1 MIQFS
6 FHQNINGGHGRT
18 DQLLSAY
25 YPAPF
30 FHQWS
35 GHCLAWCV
43 AGQDWKPRLWWYS
56 WDNNELKPCMSPCP
70 VETLVISIPIS
81 AYWPCTKLIHVCS
94 QFESIHRPFCTPP
107 AVHLALAN
115 HAWDD
120 VYCKSCISISI
131 CTSST
136 KNPKLHW
143 ESYLFSM
150 ILTSIGRYTVVTA
163 ANTPFPTSKNN
174 PSLNTNHAINIHKS
188 RNDKSK
194 RMQVMNDPTSNPP

>member
-1 MIQFS
+1 
-6 FHQNINGGHGRT
+6 
-18 DQLLSAY
+18 
-25 YPAPF
+25 
-30 FHQWS
+30 
-35 GHCLAWCV
+35 
-43 AGQDWKPRLWWYS
+43 
-56 WDNNELKPCMSPCP
+56 MSPCP

-81 AYWPCTKLIHVCS
+81 AYWRVPVYSLFMCVLNSNQSTGHFALLQLFILRWPTTPEMMSTVSHVS
-94 QFESIHRPFCTPP
+94 AF
-107 AVHLALAN
+107 
-115 HAWDD
+115 
-120 VYCKSCISISI
+120 SI